1 LTNNRRRRRLSERY
15 ESLYFGLFA
24 NIILGALLAALTYGV
39 IAIATG
45 LIIDF
50 GYSSEASKDKRREK
64 YAAELQEYVDES
76 AISSGDTE
84 SLSKWAS
91 DNKYVYVLLY
101 KDGELVFSPDM
112 KYDEAGIAAGMYP
125 NRDELIGEALANEP
139 FAINMADGTVFASFS
154 DYSVEFVR
162 GAWTLVAIFIAFLVL
177 TTTLITYLRQVIGR
191 IKRLESDVT
200 VVSYVNMNH
209 RVECEGED
217 EIARLSKNV
226 ETMRH
231 SLIESI
237 EKEKDAR
244 EANTELVTS
253 MSHDIRTPLTVLMGY
268 LEMMRERVGDD
279 EVMRGYVQ
287 ASEKTATR
295 LKELSDDMFKY
306 ALAFGDT
313 GKGVVLEEY
322 EAQTLILQL
331 LSEHLVLLA
340 ERGYTH
346 RLTSIPSF
354 KKSDMRLTDPQNLMR
369 IIDNIFSNLYKYAD
383 INEPVEI
390 SVERDERCAIIRFKN
405 KIKKNTEGAESNGIG
420 IKTCQRLAEFVL
432 EKFEYENDGEYY
444 STMLAIKMNR

>member
-1 LTNNRRRRRLSERY
+1 
-15 ESLYFGLFA
+15 
-24 NIILGALLAALTYGV
+24 
-39 IAIATG
+39 
-45 LIIDF
+45 
-50 GYSSEASKDKRREK
+50 
-64 YAAELQEYVDES
+64 
-76 AISSGDTE
+76 
-84 SLSKWAS
+84 
-91 DNKYVYVLLY
+91 
-101 KDGELVFSPDM
+101 
-112 KYDEAGIAAGMYP
+112 
-125 NRDELIGEALANEP
+125 
-139 FAINMADGTVFASFS
+139 
-154 DYSVEFVR
+154 VEFVR

-237 EKEKDAR
+237 KKEKDAR

-346 RLTSIPSF
+346 TLTSIPSF
-354 KKSDMRLTDPQNLMR
+354 RQSDMLPRWAQ
-369 IIDNIFSNLYKYAD
+369 
-383 INEPVEI
+383 
-390 SVERDERCAIIRFKN
+390 
-405 KIKKNTEGAESNGIG
+405 
-420 IKTCQRLAEFVL
+420 
-432 EKFEYENDGEYY
+432 
-444 STMLAIKMNR
+444 